1 MEPQDYSERISLAPV
16 IGLEEKGIN
25 GITEVAF
32 TIQKQQPRAILI
44 IGEWLSADNL
54 LVKFVGDNDFTTI
67 SAAAAQVLGQGAIYT
82 FAITSFKS
90 SAVNEINFRIAA
102 LY

>member
-44 IGEWLSADNL
+44 IG
-54 LVKFVGDNDFTTI
+54 
-67 SAAAAQVLGQGAIYT
+67 
-82 FAITSFKS
+82 
-90 SAVNEINFRIAA
+90 
-102 LY
+102 